1 MMPWRAVR
9 SLVAVAVMPL
19 SVAAQDTENRVARAI
34 DLAAAHA
41 VAVDSQAV
49 VAAQWRAS
57 LARTPSDRFAALG
70 LASLARL
77 TYDSTANHAL
87 ALLAAGSDAVARR
100 AMLGR
105 ALLVAA
111 TGRWAIADT
120 LYADAAASASAA
132 HDSILEADARF
143 GRFAVTLARFA
154 LDRVEVGRADSVRPR
169 SDILLAAASA
179 CAHAALAPSDS
190 ALRAATAQADQAGD
204 ARLAAACLNPLAG
217 FLFSQRHEDSADA
230 AASEVIARDRRARD
244 RSALANALMFRCY
257 RRLTLFDFG
266 ESAADCQE
274 AVHEGAAIGS
284 PYAVGW
290 AELNLG
296 ALSRLLGDDA
306 GARIHNARSRAVLS
320 TIGDHTGLGILRRS
334 DADLSLDA
342 GDTAN
347 AHAAALDALHAA
359 RPGADAGGAW
369 SRLADIALRERRFDE
384 AWHDLDSNDAA
395 LRRGHAEAFLPANT
409 LKYGVILLRQGR
421 PGDALSRLLVSV
433 YDTNQHVSR
442 YIVSEQRAEALVAL
456 GQSAQALDEMERAT
470 NDLERWRQTLTD
482 RELRVL
488 AFQTGHASFGGPS
501 PGLALVVASAARH
514 GSLERAFALA
524 ERQRA
529 RDLADQR
536 RRAEAMRGGALPSAT
551 LPVTHIVTL
560 AELRRAI
567 PDDSTAVLEYVTG
580 PAGAAT
586 TVFVVTRRT
595 AVGRSLAPADS
606 MADDIEL
613 FDDLI
618 DQRRNAEA
626 IALSLGSRALAPAL
640 VAVPPRIV
648 RLVIVSDGPLHRIPF
663 AALRVM
669 GGATVVDRYAVSLAP
684 SATVAADLWTHPV
697 PVTGR
702 ADRVLAFGDPIP
714 DAPRAA
720 TGEEAERAA
729 SPLSLDPLTA
739 GELPRLPWSAD
750 EARMAAAFG
759 QQSVV
764 LVGRD
769 ATPDALAVAP
779 LDSFAIVHFAT
790 HALVDEQVPARSALV
805 LSRGLGRSGLVDAGS
820 LELHHVSASLI
831 VLSACRTARGELVE
845 GEGVR
850 GLANPF
856 LGAGAHAVLATQWA
870 VGDRTVV
877 PLVYM
882 VYLGLAQGLPA
893 SEAVRRAEAAARR
906 RGAPVREWAAL
917 TLMGDPLVR
926 VRLRA
931 PHETQ
936 VPAWIRDAISAT
948 AVTPPSR

>member
-19 SVAAQDTENRVARAI
+19 RVAAQDTENRAARAI

-41 VAVDSQAV
+41 VAVDSQSVA
-49 VAAQWRAS
+49 AAQWRAS

-77 TYDSTANHAL
+77 TYDSSAEHAL
-87 ALLAAGSDAVARR
+87 AMLAAGSDAVARR

-120 LYADAAASASAA
+120 LYAAAEASASAA
-132 HDSILEADARF
+132 HDSILEADAAF

-154 LDRVEVGRADSVRPR
+154 PDRAEAARADSVRPR
-169 SDILLAAASA
+169 SDMLLAAASA

-190 ALRAATAQADQAGD
+190 ALRAATAQADQSGD

-217 FLFSQRHEDSADA
+217 FLFAQSHEDSADA
-230 AASEVIARDRRARD
+230 AASQVIARDRRTRD

-257 RRLTLFDFG
+257 RRLTLLDYG
-266 ESAADCQE
+266 GSAVDCQE
-274 AVHEGAAIGS
+274 AVHEGVAIGS

-296 ALSRLLGDDA
+296 ALSRLLGDA
-306 GARIHNARSRAVLS
+306 TAARLHNARSRAALS
-320 TIGDHTGLGILRRS
+320 AIGDHNGLGILRRS

-342 GDTAN
+342 GDTAA
-347 AHAAALDALHAA
+347 AHTAALDALHAA

-369 SRLADIALRERRFDE
+369 SRLADIALRERRFDD
-384 AWHDLDSNDAA
+384 ARHDLDSNVAA
-395 LRRGHAEAFLPANT
+395 LRRGHAETFLPAIT
-409 LKYGVILLRQGR
+409 LKYAAILLLQDR
-421 PGDALSRLLVSV
+421 PADALSRLLVSV

-442 YIVSEQRAEALVAL
+442 YLASEQRAEALVAL
-456 GQSAQALDEMERAT
+456 GQSAQALVEMERAT
-470 NDLERWRQTLTD
+470 DDLERWRRTLTD
-482 RELRVL
+482 RGLRVL
-488 AFQTGHASFGGPS
+488 AFQTRTTFGGPS
-501 PGLALVVASAARH
+501 PALALVVASAARH
-514 GSLERAFALA
+514 GWLARAFALA

-536 RRAEAMRGGALPSAT
+536 RRAEAMRGGTVQPAAM
-551 LPVTHIVTL
+551 PVTHIVTL
-560 AELRRAI
+560 AELSRAI
-567 PDDSTAVLEYVTG
+567 PDDSTAVLEYVAG
-580 PAGAAT
+580 PVGAAT
-586 TVFVVTRRT
+586 TVFVVTRR
-595 AVGRSLAPADS
+595 AAASRRLVPADS
-606 MADDIEL
+606 MADDIQL

-618 DQRRNAEA
+618 DQRRNTEA
-626 IALSLGSRALAPAL
+626 IALSLGSRALTPAL

-648 RLVIVSDGPLHRIPF
+648 RLVIIADGPLHRVPF
-663 AALRVM
+663 AALRVAA
-669 GGATVVDRYAVSLAP
+669 GVTVVDRYAVSLAP
-684 SATVAADLWTHPV
+684 SATVAADLWTHQAQV
-697 PVTGR
+697 SDR
-702 ADRVLAFGDPIP
+702 AERVLAFGDPIP

-759 QQSVV
+759 RQSVV

-769 ATPDALAVAP
+769 ATPDALAAAP

-820 LELHHVSASLI
+820 LELHHLSASLI

-845 GEGVR
+845 GEGIR

-877 PLVYM
+877 PLVYR
-882 VYLGLAQGLPA
+882 VYMGLAEGLPV

-906 RGAPVREWAAL
+906 HGAPVREWAAL
-917 TLMGDPLVR
+917 TLMGDPLVH
-926 VRLRA
+926 VLLRA
-931 PHETQ
+931 PPDDLIPT
-936 VPAWIRDAISAT
+936 WIRDASAAT
-948 AVTPPSR
+948 AVTPPSQ

>member
-19 SVAAQDTENRVARAI
+19 RVAAQDTENRVARAI

-70 LASLARL
+70 LASLARV
-77 TYDSTANHAL
+77 TYDSVADHEL
-87 ALLAAGSDAVARR
+87 AMLAAGSDAVARR

-120 LYADAAASASAA
+120 LYAAAEANASAA
-132 HDSILEADARF
+132 HDSILEADAAF

-154 LDRVEVGRADSVRPR
+154 PARLEVVRADSMRPR
-169 SDILLAAASA
+169 SDALLDAASV
-179 CAHAALAPSDS
+179 CAHAALAPSD
-190 ALRAATAQADQAGD
+190 AGLRAATAQADQVGD
-204 ARLAAACLNPLAG
+204 ARLAAACLNPLPG
-217 FLFSQRHEDSADA
+217 FLYSQSHEDSADA
-230 AASEVIARDRRARD
+230 AASEVIARDRRTLD
-244 RSALANALMFRCY
+244 RSALAIALMFRCY
-257 RRLTLFDFG
+257 RRLTLFDYG
-266 ESAADCQE
+266 RSAVDCRE

-296 ALSRLLGDDA
+296 ALNHLLGDEA
-306 GARIHNARSRAVLS
+306 AARLHNARSRAALS
-320 TIGDHTGLGILRRS
+320 TIGDLTGLGILRRS

-342 GDTAN
+342 GDTAA

-369 SRLADIALRERRFDE
+369 SRLADIALRERRFDD
-384 AWHDLDSNDAA
+384 ARHDLDSNVAA
-395 LRRGHAEAFLPANT
+395 LRRGHAETFLPPIT
-409 LKYGVILLRQGR
+409 LKYAAILLRQGR

-433 YDTNQHVSR
+433 YDTNQHVAR
-442 YIVSEQRAEALVAL
+442 YLVSERRAEALVAL
-456 GQSAQALDEMERAT
+456 GQSTQALVEMERA
-470 NDLERWRQTLTD
+470 NDDLERWRRTLTD

-488 AFQTGHASFGGPS
+488 AFQTGRTTFGGPS
-501 PGLALVVASAARH
+501 PGLALVVASAAQH
-514 GSLERAFALA
+514 GSLARAFALA

-536 RRAEAMRGGALPSAT
+536 RRAEAMRGGALPSGT
-551 LPVTHIVTL
+551 VPVTHIVTL

-567 PDDSTAVLEYVTG
+567 PDDSTAVLEYVAG
-580 PAGAAT
+580 PVGAAT
-586 TVFVVTRRT
+586 TVFVVTRRSAAT
-595 AVGRSLAPADS
+595 RSLLPADS

-618 DQRRNAEA
+618 DQRRNTEA
-626 IALSLGSRALAPAL
+626 IALSLGSRVLAPAL

-648 RLVIVSDGPLHRIPF
+648 RLVIMSDGPLHRVPF
-663 AALRVM
+663 AALRVA
-669 GGATVVDRYAVSLAP
+669 GGVTVVDRYAVSLEP

-697 PVTGR
+697 PATDR
-702 ADRVLAFGDPIP
+702 AERVLAFGDPIP

-720 TGEEAERAA
+720 TGDDVDRAA
-729 SPLSLDPLTA
+729 SPVSLDPLA
-739 GELPRLPWSAD
+739 SDALPRLPWSAD

-759 QQSVV
+759 GQSVV

-769 ATPDALAVAP
+769 ATPEALAAAP
-779 LDSFAIVHFAT
+779 LDSFAIIHFAT

-877 PLVYM
+877 PLVYA

-931 PHETQ
+931 PPEKQ
-936 VPAWIRDAISAT
+936 VPAWIRDANSAT
-948 AVTPPSR
+948 ATPPDR